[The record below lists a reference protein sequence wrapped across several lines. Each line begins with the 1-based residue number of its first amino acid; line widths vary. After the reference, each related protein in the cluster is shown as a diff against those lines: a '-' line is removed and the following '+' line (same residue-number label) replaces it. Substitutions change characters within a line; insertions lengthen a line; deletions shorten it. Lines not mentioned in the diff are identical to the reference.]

1 MHAPWVGVMRCYDLR
16 FPEVPRF
23 VVDAGAKALV
33 VPAAWAVGT
42 VR

>member
-1 MHAPWVGVMRCYDLR
+1 MRGPRVAVMRCYDLR
-16 FPEVPRF
+16 FPELARF

-33 VPAAWAVGT
+33 VPAAWAVGP